1 MVQRAVK
8 LSKKKSKG
16 DRVETQVSPDAD
28 SDLTDEEDIVTKSRK
43 VRINPTATKKSTKK

>member
-8 LSKKKSKG
+8 LSKKRKG
-16 DRVETQVSPDAD
+16 DRVEAQVSHDAE
-28 SDLTDEEDIVTKSRK
+28 SDLTDEEDIVTKSKK